1 MAKLI
6 DINGLRAVVAKINGD
21 TKALKVLIDG
31 KANATHEHVA
41 ADVKFDDGKNLVE
54 KLAEIQAGGN
64 VSLEGYA
71 TEAYVQGQ
79 IEALIDGAPE
89 ALDTLKELAA
99 ALGDD
104 ANFASTMV
112 TEFAKKVD
120 KVEGQRLI
128 TQEEAAKLAG
138 LENYNDAALAG
149 RVAALEGINHD
160 DFAKAADLANK
171 VDKED
176 GKVLIAQTELDRL
189 AGLHNYDDAALIG
202 RVAALEA
209 IDHSVFLKADAI
221 ADMATK
227 QDLADLETRIGQAA
241 VDAVP
246 EHYEKVEVAE
256 GQEAPADA
264 KVVVADDAVDF
275 DPATQVKVSDVN
287 GAAQVGETV
296 VFVPAQEGQAATGI
310 YQTIENKVQEVAGYE
325 VATEEEL
332 LAMYDE
338 VKAEQPQA

>member
-6 DINGLRAVVAKINGD
+6 DVNGLRAVVAKINGD
-21 TKALKVLIDG
+21 TKALKALIDA

-71 TEAYVQGQ
+71 TEEYVQGQ
-79 IEALIDGAPE
+79 IEALVDGAPE
-89 ALDTLKELAA
+89 ALNTLKELST

-112 TEFAKKVD
+112 QELAGKVD

-138 LENYNDAALAG
+138 LENYNDSALAG

-160 DFAKAADLANK
+160 DFAKAADLEGK
-171 VDKED
+171 VDKEQ

-189 AGLHNYDDAALIG
+189 AGLHNYDDTDVKG
-202 RVAALEA
+202 RLDVLEA
-209 IDHSVFLKADAI
+209 IDHNAFLKAEDIAGKADA
-221 ADMATK
+221 
-227 QDLADLETRIGQAA
+227 ADLQALAAEVGDPA
-241 VDAVP
+241 VEAAEGVEAKNATGLYKYVDDKVAAAA
-246 EHYEKVEVAE
+246 VEVA
-256 GQEAPADA
+256 
-264 KVVVADDAVDF
+264 
-275 DPATQVKVSDVN
+275 T
-287 GAAQVGETV
+287 
-296 VFVPAQEGQAATGI
+296 
-310 YQTIENKVQEVAGYE
+310 VQELE
-325 VATEEEL
+325 
-332 LAMYDE
+332 AMYEE
-338 VKAEQPQA
+338 VKAGEPQA

>member
-21 TKALKVLIDG
+21 TKALKVLIDA
-31 KANATHEHVA
+31 KADATHEHVA

-112 TEFAKKVD
+112 TELAKKVD
-120 KVEGQRLI
+120 KVEGSRLI
-128 TQEEAAKLAG
+128 TQEEADKLAG
-138 LENYNDAALAG
+138 LENYNDAAL
-149 RVAALEGINHD
+149 VS
-160 DFAKAADLANK
+160 
-171 VDKED
+171 
-176 GKVLIAQTELDRL
+176 
-189 AGLHNYDDAALIG
+189 

-209 IDHSVFLKADAI
+209 IDHEAFLKADAI

-241 VDAVP
+241 VDAVE

-310 YQTIENKVQEVAGYE
+310 YETIENKVQEVAGYE

-338 VKAEQPQA
+338 IKAEQPQA

>member
-21 TKALKVLIDG
+21 TKALKVLIDA
-31 KANATHEHVA
+31 KADAAHEHVA

-79 IEALIDGAPE
+79 IEALVDGAPE

-99 ALGDD
+99 ALGDNAD
-104 ANFASTMV
+104 FASTI
-112 TEFAKKVD
+112 TQELAKKVD

-128 TQEEAAKLAG
+128 TQEEADKLAG
-138 LENYNDAALAG
+138 LKNYDDTALAG

-160 DFAKAADLANK
+160 DFAKAADLAGK
-171 VDKED
+171 VDKEE

-189 AGLHNYDDAALIG
+189 AGLHNYDDAALVG

-209 IDHSVFLKADAI
+209 IDHEAFLKADAI

-227 QDLADLETRIGQAA
+227 QDLADLEARMGQAA
-241 VDAVP
+241 IDAVP

-287 GAAQVGETV
+287 GAAQVGESV
-296 VFVPAQEGQAATGI
+296 VFVPAQEGQEATGI
-310 YQTIENKVQEVAGYE
+310 YETIENKVQEVAGYE

-338 VKAEQPQA
+338 VNTGEPQV